1 MFSHYFAKIADKN
14 HAMPQR
20 RYCPPGDTMT
30 DHEVLR
36 WIRITVRLVDP
47 IAEDSWAE
55 RLGGFM
61 PTYQARIRREQE
73 EQEAQERKE
82 QEEAER
88 IRQEE
93 AERIRLEQVERLRLE
108 QVERHRQSR
117 EASRRKPAKVDREKQ
132 QPQQISRQRSRQQR
146 EQESGHL
153 SPSSGRAV
161 VKRKSASSVGA
172 SKSEGEVEE
181 IMSPGASLIKS
192 VKEQKGKGKEP
203 EVSSELRIPRLRPK
217 DAVPLSVS
225 FCENLF
231 CYFADLL
238 LKRPP
243 IHVRGVRLNSNVP
256 SDVTA
261 FQERIVAS
269 NARTKRKVAFPW
281 AARRVCKLQSQS
293 RPGLLSRDL
302 AYPPPVLLLR
312 DNATFLDKLP
322 TLGAVQ
328 LSSYPSHP

>member
-20 RYCPPGDTMT
+20 RYCPPGDAMT

-93 AERIRLEQVERLRLE
+93 AERIRLE

-225 FCENLF
+225 FLVAKICSVTS
-231 CYFADLL
+231 
-238 LKRPP
+238 P
-243 IHVRGVRLNSNVP
+243 IS
-256 SDVTA
+256 
-261 FQERIVAS
+261 F
-269 NARTKRKVAFPW
+269 
-281 AARRVCKLQSQS
+281 
-293 RPGLLSRDL
+293 
-302 AYPPPVLLLR
+302 
-312 DNATFLDKLP
+312 
-322 TLGAVQ
+322 
-328 LSSYPSHP
+328 